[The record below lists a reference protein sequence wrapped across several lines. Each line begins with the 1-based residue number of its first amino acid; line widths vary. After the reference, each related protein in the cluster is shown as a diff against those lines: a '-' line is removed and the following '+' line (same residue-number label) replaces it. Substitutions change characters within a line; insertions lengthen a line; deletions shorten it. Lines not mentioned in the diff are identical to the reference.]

1 MTKLLY
7 VYILLFEMDI
17 IASVKNN
24 NNEDKI
30 QMIFE
35 MLKQQIDEYNI
46 ISKKNK
52 ISRTELRKEKIQKL
66 VTEEKH
72 LSTEFQK
79 IKKELKRYEKKYEK
93 ALKKKV
99 KLLKIQIE
107 EDRRKL
113 EATKQKYYKLET
125 YVNIAEKIKSKK
137 KSKPLKVKMMLPKFI
152 QKNLPL
158 SKKIKIKIKK
168 NEKLGRREMHF
179 INDINGQSVSS
190 NLSSNLVKIIKP
202 TMNTRECKIVLQRL
216 TEEQMNKYISQN
228 RLSQERITKKR
239 ITRDSLKKN
248 NENEISTIYP
258 RWHIKIPK
266 SVFQESLLRINNFN
280 LNSTSISK
288 DVI

>member
-168 NEKLGRREMHF
+168 NEKL
-179 INDINGQSVSS
+179 
-190 NLSSNLVKIIKP
+190 VKIIKP

>member
-17 IASVKNN
+17 SVKNN

-30 QMIFE
+30 QMIFG
-35 MLKQQIDEYNI
+35 MLKQQIDEYDI
-46 ISKKNK
+46 ISKDK
-52 ISRTELRKEKIQKL
+52 ISRTALRKQKIKKL

-125 YVNIAEKIKSKK
+125 YVNIAEKVKSKK

-168 NEKLGRREMHF
+168 NEKLGRPEMHF
-179 INDINGQSVSS
+179 INDINGQTVSS
-190 NLSSNLVKIIKP
+190 NLSSNLLKIIKP
-202 TMNTRECKIVLQRL
+202 TINTRECKIVLQRL

-228 RLSQERITKKR
+228 RLGQERITKKR

-248 NENEISTIYP
+248 NGNEISMICP
-258 RWHIKIPK
+258 NWHIKIPK
-266 SVFQESLLRINNFN
+266 SIFQENLLRINNFN

>member
-1 MTKLLY
+1 
-7 VYILLFEMDI
+7 MDI

-35 MLKQQIDEYNI
+35 MLKQQINEYDI
-46 ISKKNK
+46 ISKNK
-52 ISRTELRKEKIQKL
+52 ISRTELRKQKIQKL

-79 IKKELKRYEKKYEK
+79 IKKELKCYEKKYEK

-125 YVNIAEKIKSKK
+125 YVNIAEKVKSKK
-137 KSKPLKVKMMLPKFI
+137 KNKPLKVKMMLPKFI

-179 INDINGQSVSS
+179 INDINGQNVSS
-190 NLSSNLVKIIKP
+190 NLPSNLVKIIKP
-202 TMNTRECKIVLQRL
+202 SMNTRECKIVLQRL

-228 RLSQERITKKR
+228 RLGQERITKKR

-248 NENEISTIYP
+248 NGNEINTICP

>member
-1 MTKLLY
+1 
-7 VYILLFEMDI
+7 MDI

-30 QMIFE
+30 QMIFG
-35 MLKQQIDEYNI
+35 MLKQQIDEYDI
-46 ISKKNK
+46 ISKDK
-52 ISRTELRKEKIQKL
+52 ISRTALRKQKIKKL

-125 YVNIAEKIKSKK
+125 YVNIAEKVKSKK

-179 INDINGQSVSS
+179 INDINGQTVSS
-190 NLSSNLVKIIKP
+190 NLSSNLLKIIKP
-202 TMNTRECKIVLQRL
+202 TINTRECKIVLQRL

-228 RLSQERITKKR
+228 RLGQERITKKR

-248 NENEISTIYP
+248 NGNEISTICP
-258 RWHIKIPK
+258 NWHIKIPK
-266 SVFQESLLRINNFN
+266 SIFQENLLRINNFN

>member
-1 MTKLLY
+1 
-7 VYILLFEMDI
+7 MDI
-17 IASVKNN
+17 ITSVKNN

-35 MLKQQIDEYNI
+35 MLKQQIDEYDI
-46 ISKKNK
+46 ISKEK
-52 ISRTELRKEKIQKL
+52 ISRTELRKQKIQKL

-113 EATKQKYYKLET
+113 EATKQKFYKLET
-125 YVNIAEKIKSKK
+125 YVNITEKVKSKK

-158 SKKIKIKIKK
+158 NKKIKIKIKK

-190 NLSSNLVKIIKP
+190 NLPSNLVKIIKP

-216 TEEQMNKYISQN
+216 TEEQMNKYINQN
-228 RLSQERITKKR
+228 RLGQEKKKR

-248 NENEISTIYP
+248 NGNEINTICP
-258 RWHIKIPK
+258 SWHIKIPK

-288 DVI
+288 DII

>member
-30 QMIFE
+30 QMIFG
-35 MLKQQIDEYNI
+35 MLKQQIDEYDI
-46 ISKKNK
+46 ISKDK
-52 ISRTELRKEKIQKL
+52 ISRTALRKQKIKKL

-125 YVNIAEKIKSKK
+125 YVNIAEKVKSKK

-179 INDINGQSVSS
+179 INDINGQTVSS
-190 NLSSNLVKIIKP
+190 NLSSNLLKIIKP
-202 TMNTRECKIVLQRL
+202 TINTRECKIVLQRL

-228 RLSQERITKKR
+228 RLGQERITKKR

-248 NENEISTIYP
+248 NGNEISMICP
-258 RWHIKIPK
+258 NWHIKIPK
-266 SVFQESLLRINNFN
+266 SIFQENLLRINNFN

>member
-1 MTKLLY
+1 
-7 VYILLFEMDI
+7 MDI
-17 IASVKNN
+17 ITSVKNN

-35 MLKQQIDEYNI
+35 MLKQQINEYDI
-46 ISKKNK
+46 ISKEK
-52 ISRTELRKEKIQKL
+52 ISRTELRKQKIQKL

-113 EATKQKYYKLET
+113 EATKQKFYKLET
-125 YVNIAEKIKSKK
+125 YVNITEKVKSKK

-158 SKKIKIKIKK
+158 NKKIKIKIKK
-168 NEKLGRREMHF
+168 NEK
-179 INDINGQSVSS
+179 
-190 NLSSNLVKIIKP
+190 LVKIIKP

-216 TEEQMNKYISQN
+216 TEEQMNKYINQN
-228 RLSQERITKKR
+228 RLGQEKKKAYN
-239 ITRDSLKKN
+239 TRFFKK
-248 NENEISTIYP
+248 
-258 RWHIKIPK
+258 K
-266 SVFQESLLRINNFN
+266 
-280 LNSTSISK
+280 
-288 DVI
+288 

>member
-1 MTKLLY
+1 
-7 VYILLFEMDI
+7 MDI

-35 MLKQQIDEYNI
+35 MLKQQIDEYDI
-46 ISKKNK
+46 ISKEE
-52 ISRTELRKEKIQKL
+52 ISRTELRKQKIQKL

-125 YVNIAEKIKSKK
+125 YVNITEKVKSKK
-137 KSKPLKVKMMLPKFI
+137 KNKPLKVKMMLPKFI

-158 SKKIKIKIKK
+158 NKKIKIKIKK

-190 NLSSNLVKIIKP
+190 NLPSNLVKIIKP
-202 TMNTRECKIVLQRL
+202 PMNTRECKIVLQRL

-228 RLSQERITKKR
+228 RLGQEKKKR
-239 ITRDSLKKN
+239 ITRDSFKKN
-248 NENEISTIYP
+248 NGNEISTICP
-258 RWHIKIPK
+258 SWHIKIPK

-288 DVI
+288 DII